1 MTKPVRQ
8 FMTDS
13 EDLVPG
19 LDYPL
24 ILRPKQCRQTC
35 KGIGEIKIEYEHGT
49 GCWAVKSQKAQ
60 NIHS

>member
-13 EDLVPG
+13 KDLVPG
-19 LDYPL
+19 LSTH
-24 ILRPKQCRQTC
+24 IKTKQCRQTC
-35 KGIGEIKIEYEHGT
+35 KGIGEIKIQYEHGT
-49 GCWAVKSQKAQ
+49 GCWAVKSQ